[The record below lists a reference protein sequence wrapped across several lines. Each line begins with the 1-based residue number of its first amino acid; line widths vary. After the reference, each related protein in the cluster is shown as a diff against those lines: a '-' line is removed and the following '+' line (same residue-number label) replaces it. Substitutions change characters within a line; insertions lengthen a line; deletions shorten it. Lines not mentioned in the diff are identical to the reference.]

1 MSSDTH
7 QEYEL
12 SRGFFQLLAENKV
25 EGLKPVVQ
33 IMNSR
38 LTNDG
43 SSIRLRLN
51 DGIFSY
57 ATILLRDK
65 GIEKFGSYGMD
76 KSQSIIKILEFCSNT
91 TLKENVKRMHLTIND
106 FELIAKDSPI
116 IGSPIP
122 HSGSPEEH
130 LGLKIDKIGQ
140 GPLKESNSQIPS
152 KEVSKVTKSV
162 KSEASENDASVVP
175 IISISPYLMQW
186 KIRGVV
192 TDRSQPRDINTPRG
206 ASKVFNFSIADKE
219 GTEIRISCFGD
230 MVAQLDNLIEVG
242 SSYTIKGNNKAIKTT
257 NKRYNST
264 GHEYEITMRNDVE
277 IVKCEDSV
285 PLPAQ
290 KINRVAL
297 SKIKMFPGESVDVV
311 AVVDSMEEATN
322 VSTKNGATKRM
333 NISLID
339 ESLSL
344 VKLTIWGDSCNEFT
358 EDLLHKPVILKS
370 VTVNE
375 FNGVCGLQFGFRSKV
390 IPSDGTGLVQ
400 DISDWYAKERGNIKV
415 NSIPASGAAFSKNLT
430 IHSATVNFLNDKDK
444 KGGFFNV
451 IGRVARVRENLV
463 YTACPQKD
471 CKKKVAAQD
480 GQYHCSKCDLT
491 SDNFKY
497 ALMAVF
503 EIYDHSGSHWLT
515 MFDTSAEKLLKKTA
529 SEIGAIIEAHGESD
543 GHNMVV
549 SGILNT
555 LHNFNVRCRIETYN
569 ETTTDKWIGTDVR
582 PVNLTKYVEHLQE
595 MCKDAEEVCSKHD
608 M

>member
-1 MSSDTH
+1 MPSDTH

-25 EGLKPVVQ
+25 DGLKPVVQ

-57 ATILLRDK
+57 ATILLKDNS
-65 GIEKFGSYGMD
+65 IAKFGSYGMD

-106 FELIAKDSPI
+106 FELVAKDSPI

-140 GPLKESNSQIPS
+140 GPSEESNSQFPPEVVRNVV
-152 KEVSKVTKSV
+152 KEVKNES
-162 KSEASENDASVVP
+162 SEYDASVVP

-206 ASKVFNFSIADKE
+206 ASKVFNFSITDKE

-230 MVAQLDNLIEVG
+230 MVAQLDSLIEVG
-242 SSYTIKGNNKAIKTT
+242 SSYAIKGNNKAIKTT

-277 IVKCEDSV
+277 IIKCEDSV
-285 PLPAQ
+285 PLPAR
-290 KINRVAL
+290 KINRVFL

-322 VSTKNGATKRM
+322 VSTKNGITKRM

-339 ESLSL
+339 ESASL
-344 VKLTIWGDSCNEFT
+344 VKLTIWGNSCNEFT
-358 EDLLHKPVILKS
+358 EDYLHKPIILKS
-370 VTVNE
+370 VAVNE
-375 FNGVCGLQFGFRSKV
+375 FNGVCSLQFGFRSKV
-390 IPSDGTGLVQ
+390 VPSDGAGLVQ
-400 DISDWYAKERGNIKV
+400 DISDWYARERGNIQV
-415 NSIPASGAAFSKNLT
+415 SSIRPPGTTFGKNLT

-463 YTACPQKD
+463 YTACSQKN
-471 CKKKVAAQD
+471 CKKKVVAQD

-497 ALMAVF
+497 ALMVVF

-515 MFDTSAEKLLKKTA
+515 MFDSSAEKLLKKTA

-549 SGILNT
+549 SSIINT
-555 LHNFNVRCRIETYN
+555 IHNFNVRCKVETHN
-569 ETTTDKWIGTDVR
+569 EVPIDRWVGTDVR

-595 MCKDAEEVCSKHD
+595 MCKDAEEICSKRG